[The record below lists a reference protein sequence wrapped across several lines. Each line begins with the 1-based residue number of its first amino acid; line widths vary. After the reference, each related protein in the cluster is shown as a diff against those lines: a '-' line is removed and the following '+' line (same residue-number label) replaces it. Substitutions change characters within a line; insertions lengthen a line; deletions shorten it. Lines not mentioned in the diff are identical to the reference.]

1 MTVLLV
7 LLLLLAVGVAA
18 AVASG
23 LVGGGLPEPARDV
36 RPPLEHGVRAPS
48 DLDDARFA
56 LGFRGYRMDQV
67 DEVLDG
73 ARDAL
78 VARDRE
84 VSELR
89 EELAQLRE
97 TVTSSGSTTRVDPR
111 ADPGGDTRDTG
122 DMRDTGAVG
131 GA

>member
-36 RPPLEHGVRAPS
+36 RPPLEHSVREPS

-56 LGFRGYRMDQV
+56 LAFRGYRMDQV

-78 VARDRE
+78 AARERE
-84 VSELR
+84 VRELR
-89 EELAQLRE
+89 EELAQLQE
-97 TVTSSGSTTRVDPR
+97 TVASSRGATRVDPR
-111 ADPGGDTRDTG
+111 ADPDRDTRV
-122 DMRDTGAVG
+122 AG